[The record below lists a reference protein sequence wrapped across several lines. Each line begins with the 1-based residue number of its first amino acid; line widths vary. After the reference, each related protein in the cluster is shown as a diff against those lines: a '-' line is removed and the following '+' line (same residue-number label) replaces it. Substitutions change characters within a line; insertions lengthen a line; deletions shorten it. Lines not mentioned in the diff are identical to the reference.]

1 MNHCSLPRKDQ
12 LWSETTSLKDGWLS
26 CGRSKLPTAYHALVG
41 SSLGKN
47 HGWSSRNGLDG
58 SLSSVAILECSFK
71 ISQYLYCS
79 FGNDLLGSDQCS
91 HLCDRLGKESSFL
104 SWCLSNSWCCSC
116 FFWHQCNTDL
126 WLWLYLA
133 LWYILGLNLMRQGFA
148 PQQFVI

>member
-1 MNHCSLPRKDQ
+1 MAGCHVGDPNYQQ
-12 LWSETTSLKDGWLS
+12 LIMHWWEAHL
-26 CGRSKLPTAYHALVG
+26 A
-41 SSLGKN
+41 KN

-104 SWCLSNSWCCSC
+104 S
-116 FFWHQCNTDL
+116 
-126 WLWLYLA
+126 
-133 LWYILGLNLMRQGFA
+133 
-148 PQQFVI
+148 